1 MLSTEYQS
9 QYHTKCRKLPAR
21 KEEARMVVATAG
33 AMAEAMAE
41 AMARVEARAVAER
54 EVGSCTARRL
64 C

>member
-1 MLSTEYQS
+1 
-9 QYHTKCRKLPAR
+9 
-21 KEEARMVVATAG
+21 MVVATAG

-54 EVGSCTARRL
+54 EVGPCTARRL